1 MERVEPKW
9 GDMEPKDVARAIRR
23 HWIFALAVVVVTMA
37 AAGAGLWLAPKTY
50 ESTAVL
56 AAAASPDAT
65 ATGENLDSLRGS
77 VAELANSDDVLTDVA
92 ARIGEPRD
100 VEDLRSAISGRW
112 VDGTILIQIDVDDAD
127 PEVAAD
133 IANTVAEVL
142 PLYDPS
148 AGAFLYTVSDPAQPA
163 TSFSS
168 PNLLLGLGAGLALA
182 VLLGVGGAVLRERRT
197 AGLGDPCEV
206 AQLTEA
212 PILARVATPRD
223 PTTLPAL
230 YPGTAAAETFRE
242 LRIALEAAASTEPVQ
257 VVVVSGIRSGDVN
270 VWLGANLAVSLA
282 GVQRRVLLV
291 DGRLGD
297 RDGRPIAAAPQ
308 TAGLYDVLHG
318 EPIGDA
324 LSAGPVENLTVLP
337 AGDWGGEPSD
347 TLLETRF
354 GDAMRQA
361 ASRFDVVVVLA
372 PPLDAG
378 DDARVMAARGSLI
391 LAVPESG
398 VSQRELHHQVGRV
411 RSVGGRLLGVV
422 LVGRRAERMAS

>member
-1 MERVEPKW
+1 
-9 GDMEPKDVARAIRR
+9 MEPQDIGRAVWR
-23 HWIFALAVVVVTMA
+23 HRVFVVVIVVATLA

-50 ESTAVL
+50 ESTATL
-56 AAAASPDAT
+56 AAAASPDAA

-77 VAELANSDDVLTDVA
+77 LGELANSEDVLADVA
-92 ARIGEPRD
+92 SRLEDPRD
-100 VEDLRSAISGRW
+100 VEELRDHVSGRW
-112 VDGTILIQIDVDDAD
+112 VSGTILIQIEVADSD
-127 PEVAAD
+127 PETAAE

-148 AGAFLYTVSDPAQPA
+148 GGAFLYTVSDPAQPA
-163 TSFSS
+163 TTFSS
-168 PNLLLGLGAGLALA
+168 PNLLLGLAAGLALA
-182 VLLGVGGAVLRERRT
+182 ALLGVCGALLRDRRS
-197 AGLGDPCEV
+197 AGVGDACEV
-206 AQLTEA
+206 AQLTDA
-212 PILARVATPRD
+212 PVLARVARPRD

-230 YPGTAAAETFRE
+230 YPGTAAAEVFRE
-242 LRIALEAAASTEPVQ
+242 LRIALEAAASSEPAR
-257 VVVVSGIRSGDVN
+257 VVVVSGLRSGDVN

-282 GVQRRVLLV
+282 GVERRVLLV

-297 RDGRPIAAAPQ
+297 REGRPIAAAPQ
-308 TAGLYDVLHG
+308 TSGLYDVLNG
-318 EPIGDA
+318 EPLAEA

-337 AGDWGGEPSD
+337 AGEWGGEPSD

-354 GDAMRQA
+354 AHAMAQA

-391 LAVPESG
+391 LAVPETG
-398 VSQRELHHQVGRV
+398 VSQRELHHQVSRV

>member
-1 MERVEPKW
+1 
-9 GDMEPKDVARAIRR
+9 MEPRDVARALRR
-23 HWIFALAVVVVTMA
+23 HWIFAAVIVLVTMA

-56 AAAASPDAT
+56 AAAASPDAV

-77 VAELANSDDVLTDVA
+77 VGELADSEDVLTDVA
-92 ARIGEPRD
+92 ARLDEPRD
-100 VEDLRSAISGRW
+100 VEDLRREVSGRW
-112 VDGTILIQIDVDDAD
+112 VSGTILIEIEVADAD

-148 AGAFLYTVSDPAQPA
+148 GGAFLYTVSDPAQPA

-182 VLLGVGGAVLRERRT
+182 VLLGVCGAILRDRRT
-197 AGLGDPCEV
+197 AGVGDPCEV

-212 PILARVATPRD
+212 PVLARVAQPRD

-230 YPGTAAAETFRE
+230 YPGTTAADVFRE
-242 LRIALEAAASTEPVQ
+242 LRIALEAAASSAPTQ
-257 VVVVSGIRSGDVN
+257 VVVVSGLRSGDVN

-297 RDGRPIAAAPQ
+297 RDGRPIASAPQ
-308 TAGLYDVLHG
+308 TSGLYDVLNG
-318 EPIGDA
+318 DPLGDA

-337 AGDWGGEPSD
+337 AGEWGGESSD
-347 TLLETRF
+347 SLLETRF
-354 GDAMRQA
+354 GEVMRQA

-378 DDARVMAARGSLI
+378 DDARVMAARGSMI

-398 VSQRELHHQVGRV
+398 VSQRQLHHHVSRV

-422 LVGRRAERMAS
+422 LVGGRAERMAS